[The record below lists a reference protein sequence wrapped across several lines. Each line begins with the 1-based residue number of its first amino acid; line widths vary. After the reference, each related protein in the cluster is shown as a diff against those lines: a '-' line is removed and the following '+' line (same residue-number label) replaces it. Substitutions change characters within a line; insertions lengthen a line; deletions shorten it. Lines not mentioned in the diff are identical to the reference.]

1 MTHNYQISGITCGG
15 CEQKVETLLQALT
28 GVTSAKV
35 NNDKRHITVSMQNH
49 ISTVSLN
56 QALAEYPQYRLVED
70 GAVAES
76 FWENKLVWKKASA
89 NTINCLVGC
98 SIGDF
103 GMIIYLQTYHPN
115 MNMFLMMG
123 LAMLTGLTTS
133 VILETVLLH
142 IKEKFNWLLALK
154 TAFSMSFI
162 SMLAMEFAENTTD
175 FMLTG
180 GQVSTSHYFYWVA
193 LGISLVAGFI
203 VPLPYNY
210 YKLKKYGK
218 ACH

>member
-1 MTHNYQISGITCGG
+1 MTHTYQISGITCGG
-15 CEQKVETLLQALT
+15 CEQKVQALLQALT
-28 GVTSAKV
+28 GVSSAKV
-35 NNDKRHITVSMQNH
+35 DNDKRHITVTMQNH
-49 ISTVSLN
+49 IPTVSLN
-56 QALAEYPQYRLVED
+56 QALAAYPQYRLVEK

-89 NTINCLVGC
+89 NTIHCLIGC

-180 GQVSTSHYFYWVA
+180 GQVATSHYFYWVA

-203 VPLPYNY
+203 VP
-210 YKLKKYGK
+210 
-218 ACH
+218 